1 MSTAVTASVLT
12 RVPRLRGQ
20 DGLWRYIDPSLI
32 IASGAITALGTLMI
46 FSATR
51 NNPNLPPTYFVER
64 QGAAIAIGLV
74 VMGVVAAIDYRKLR
88 ELVPLAYFG
97 LLALL
102 GGVLFFGQEVNNAR
116 AWFQFGSIQ
125 LQPAELVKPVIIV
138 VLAAF
143 FTGDRATEGQPPTV
157 RRLLVAL
164 VLVGVPVG
172 LIMRQPDL
180 GTALVFGVIATAVVI
195 MAGARPRHLLAL
207 ALMLTFATTAVL
219 TSNTLDTYQKD
230 RLTVFIN
237 PDKASAKVSYNL
249 KQAQVAI
256 SNGGI
261 PGQGLFR
268 GSQTRG
274 RFVPEQQTDFIF
286 SVVGEELGFIGG
298 ALLIGLFCLL
308 FLRMWRIA
316 AVARDPFGAQIVV
329 GVLAMLVFQVFQ
341 SIGMTMG
348 IMPITGIPLP
358 FVSYGGSSIITTYA
372 SIGLVLSVHMRRFS

>member
-1 MSTAVTASVLT
+1 MTASVLS

-51 NNPNLPPTYFVER
+51 NNPTLPQTYFIER

-74 VMGVVAAIDYRKLR
+74 VMGVVTAFDYRKLR
-88 ELVPLAYFG
+88 ELVPLAYVA
-97 LLALL
+97 LVALL
-102 GGVLFFGQEVNNAR
+102 VGVLFIGEEINSAR
-116 AWFQFGSIQ
+116 AWYQFGSIQ
-125 LQPAELVKPVIIV
+125 LQPAEFAKPVIIV
-138 VLAAF
+138 VLAAY
-143 FTGDRATEGQPPTV
+143 FTGDRATEGDPPTV
-157 RRLLVAL
+157 RRLLGALFVVGIPVAL
-164 VLVGVPVG
+164 V
-172 LIMRQPDL
+172 MRQPDL
-180 GTALVFGVIATAVVI
+180 GTTLVFGVIGTVIVI
-195 MAGARPRHLLAL
+195 MAGTRPRHLLAL

-219 TSNTLDTYQKD
+219 TSNTLDTYQRD

-237 PDKASAKVSYNL
+237 PEKASEKVSYNL

-261 PGQGLFR
+261 QGQGLFQ

-316 AVARDPFGAQIVV
+316 AVARDPFGAHIVV

-358 FVSYGGSSIITTYA
+358 FVSYGGSSIITTFA
-372 SIGLVLSVHMRRFS
+372 CIGLVLSVHMRRFS

>member
-1 MSTAVTASVLT
+1 MTASVLS

-32 IASGAITALGTLMI
+32 IASGAITALGMLMI

-51 NNPNLPPTYFVER
+51 NNPTLPATYFIER

-74 VMGVVAAIDYRKLR
+74 VMGIVTAFDYRKLR
-88 ELVPLAYFG
+88 ELVPLGYV
-97 LLALL
+97 ALVAML
-102 GGVLFFGQEVNNAR
+102 VGVLFIGEEVNDAR
-116 AWFQFGSIQ
+116 AWYQFGSIQ
-125 LQPAELVKPVIIV
+125 LQPAEFAKPAIIV
-138 VLAAF
+138 VLAAL

-157 RRLLVAL
+157 KRLFAALLV
-164 VLVGVPVG
+164 VGIPVG

-180 GTALVFGVIATAVVI
+180 GTALVFGVVGTSIVV

-219 TSNTLDTYQKD
+219 TSNTLADYQKS

-237 PDKASAKVSYNL
+237 PEKADARVGYNL

-261 PGQGLFR
+261 EGQGLFR

-298 ALLIGLFCLL
+298 AMLIGLFCLL

-316 AVARDPFGAQIVV
+316 AVARDPFGVQIVV

-372 SIGLVLSVHMRRFS
+372 CIGLVLSVHMRRFS

>member
-1 MSTAVTASVLT
+1 MTASVLS

-32 IASGAITALGTLMI
+32 VASLAITALGTLMI

-51 NNPNLPPTYFVER
+51 NNPSVASTYFVER
-64 QGAAIAIGLV
+64 QAAAIAIGVV
-74 VMGVVAAIDYRKLR
+74 VMGLVTVFDYRKLR
-88 ELVPLAYFG
+88 ELVPIGYVG

-102 GGVLFFGQEVNNAR
+102 GGVLFFGREVHEAR
-116 AWFQFGSIQ
+116 AWFQYGSIQ
-125 LQPAELVKPVIIV
+125 VQPAELAKPVIIV

-157 RRLLVAL
+157 RRLLAAL
-164 VLVGVPVG
+164 AILALPIA

-180 GTALVFGVIATAVVI
+180 GTTLVFGVIGTAIVV
-195 MAGARPRHLLAL
+195 MAGARTRHLLAL

-219 TSNTLDTYQKD
+219 TSNTLDEYQRD

-237 PDKASAKVSYNL
+237 PERASERVSYNL

-261 PGQGLFR
+261 PGQGLFQ

-286 SVVGEELGFIGG
+286 SVVGEELGFVGG

-308 FLRMWRIA
+308 FLRIWRIA

-358 FVSYGGSSIITTYA
+358 FVSYGGSSIITTFA
-372 SIGLVLSVHMRRFS
+372 CIGLVLSVHMRRFS

>member
-1 MSTAVTASVLT
+1 MTASVLS

-32 IASGAITALGTLMI
+32 IASGAITAVGMLMI

-51 NNPNLPPTYFVER
+51 NNPTLPATYFVER
-64 QGAAIAIGLV
+64 QAAAIAIGIV
-74 VMGVVAAIDYRKLR
+74 VMGVVAAFDYRKLR
-88 ELVPLAYFG
+88 ELVPLAYIA
-97 LLALL
+97 LLGLL
-102 GGVLFFGQEVNNAR
+102 GGVLVFGQEVKDVR

-125 LQPAELVKPVIIV
+125 LQPAELAKPVIVV

-157 RRLLVAL
+157 KRLLAAL
-164 VLVGVPVG
+164 VLLGVPVG

-180 GTALVFGVIATAVVI
+180 GTALVFGVMGTVIVI

-219 TSNTLDTYQKD
+219 TSNTLDAYQRD

-237 PDKASAKVSYNL
+237 PEKATERVSYNL

-261 PGQGLFR
+261 PGQGLFH

-298 ALLIGLFCLL
+298 SLLIGLFCLL

>member
-1 MSTAVTASVLT
+1 MTASVLS

-51 NNPNLPPTYFVER
+51 NSPVLSPTYFVER
-64 QGAAIAIGLV
+64 QGAAIAIGIV
-74 VMGVVAAIDYRKLR
+74 VMGVVAAFDYRKLR

-97 LLALL
+97 LLGLL
-102 GGVLFFGQEVNNAR
+102 AGVLVFGQKVNDAR

-125 LQPAELVKPVIIV
+125 LQPAELAKPIMIV

-143 FTGDRATEGQPPTV
+143 FTGDRATEGHPPTV

-164 VLVGVPVG
+164 LLVGLPVG

-180 GTALVFGVIATAVVI
+180 GTALVFGVISTAVVI

-219 TSNTLDTYQKD
+219 TSNTLDAYQKD

-237 PDKASAKVSYNL
+237 PDKASERVSYNL
-249 KQAQVAI
+249 EQAQVAI

-261 PGQGLFR
+261 AGQGLFR

-286 SVVGEELGFIGG
+286 SVVGEELGFVGG

>member
-1 MSTAVTASVLT
+1 MTASVLP

-46 FSATR
+46 YSATR
-51 NNPNLPPTYFVER
+51 NNPSSPATYFVER

-74 VMGVVAAIDYRKLR
+74 VMGLVAVFDYRKLR
-88 ELVPLAYFG
+88 ELAPFGYLG
-97 LLALL
+97 LLVLL
-102 GGVLFFGQEVNNAR
+102 GGVLVVGQEISGTR
-116 AWFQFGSIQ
+116 GWFQFGSIQ
-125 LQPAELVKPVIIV
+125 LQPAELAKPVIIV
-138 VLAAF
+138 VLAAL

-157 RRLLVAL
+157 RRLLAAL
-164 VLVGVPVG
+164 VLVAVPVG

-180 GTALVFGVIATAVVI
+180 GTALVFGVISTAVVI

-219 TSNTLDTYQKD
+219 TSDTLDAYQKD

-237 PDKASAKVSYNL
+237 PDKASARVSYNL

-261 PGQGLFR
+261 PGQGLFK

-298 ALLIGLFCLL
+298 AMLIGLFSLL

>member
-1 MSTAVTASVLT
+1 
-12 RVPRLRGQ
+12 
-20 DGLWRYIDPSLI
+20 
-32 IASGAITALGTLMI
+32 
-46 FSATR
+46 
-51 NNPNLPPTYFVER
+51 
-64 QGAAIAIGLV
+64 
-74 VMGVVAAIDYRKLR
+74 
-88 ELVPLAYFG
+88 
-97 LLALL
+97 
-102 GGVLFFGQEVNNAR
+102 
-116 AWFQFGSIQ
+116 
-125 LQPAELVKPVIIV
+125 
-138 VLAAF
+138 
-143 FTGDRATEGQPPTV
+143 
-157 RRLLVAL
+157 
-164 VLVGVPVG
+164 
-172 LIMRQPDL
+172 
-180 GTALVFGVIATAVVI
+180 
-195 MAGARPRHLLAL
+195 L

-219 TSNTLDTYQKD
+219 TSNTLADYQKA

-237 PDKASAKVSYNL
+237 PDKADARVSYNL

-261 PGQGLFR
+261 PGQGLFQ

-316 AVARDPFGAQIVV
+316 AVARDPFGAQIVI

-358 FVSYGGSSIITTYA
+358 FFSYGGSSIITTYA
-372 SIGLVLSVHMRRFS
+372 SVGLVLSVHMRRFS

>member
-1 MSTAVTASVLT
+1 MTASVLS

-32 IASGAITALGTLMI
+32 IASGAISALGLLMI

-51 NNPNLPPTYFVER
+51 NNPSLPATYFIER
-64 QGAAIAIGLV
+64 QGAAVAIGLV
-74 VMGVVAAIDYRKLR
+74 AMGIVTAFDYRKLR
-88 ELVPLAYFG
+88 ELVPLAYVAMV
-97 LLALL
+97 ALL
-102 GGVLFFGQEVNNAR
+102 VGVLFIGEEVNNAR
-116 AWFQFGSIQ
+116 AWFQYGSIQ
-125 LQPAELVKPVIIV
+125 LQPAEFAKPVIIV

-157 RRLLVAL
+157 QRLLVAL
-164 VLVGVPVG
+164 VLLGIPVA
-172 LIMRQPDL
+172 LITRQPDL
-180 GTALVFGVIATAVVI
+180 GTALVFGIIGTSIVV

-219 TSNTLDTYQKD
+219 TSNTLDEYQRD

-237 PDKASAKVSYNL
+237 PDKASERVSYNL

-261 PGQGLFR
+261 EGQGLFR

-358 FVSYGGSSIITTYA
+358 FVSYGGSSIITTFT

>member
-1 MSTAVTASVLT
+1 VL
-12 RVPRLRGQ
+12 V
-20 DGLWRYIDPSLI
+20 
-32 IASGAITALGTLMI
+32 
-46 FSATR
+46 
-51 NNPNLPPTYFVER
+51 
-64 QGAAIAIGLV
+64 
-74 VMGVVAAIDYRKLR
+74 
-88 ELVPLAYFG
+88 
-97 LLALL
+97 
-102 GGVLFFGQEVNNAR
+102 FGQKVNNAR

-143 FTGDRATEGQPPTV
+143 FTGDRSTEGQPPTV

-164 VLVGVPVG
+164 VLVGLPVG

-180 GTALVFGVIATAVVI
+180 GTALVFGVISTAVVV

-207 ALMLTFATTAVL
+207 ALMLTFATTLVL

-329 GVLAMLVFQVFQ
+329 GVLTMLVFQVFQ

>member
-1 MSTAVTASVLT
+1 MTASVLS

-32 IASGAITALGTLMI
+32 IASLAITALGTLMI

-51 NNPNLPPTYFVER
+51 NNPNVPSTYFVER
-64 QGAAIAIGLV
+64 QGAAIAIGVV
-74 VMGVVAAIDYRKLR
+74 VMGIVAVFDYRKLR
-88 ELVPLAYFG
+88 ELVPLGYIAMIAMLG
-97 LLALL
+97 AVLL
-102 GGVLFFGQEVNNAR
+102 FGQKVNDAR
-116 AWFQFGSIQ
+116 AWFQIGSIQ
-125 LQPAELVKPVIIV
+125 FQPAEFAKPVIIV

-164 VLVGVPVG
+164 ALVGLPVA

-180 GTALVFGVIATAVVI
+180 GTALVFGVISTAIVV

-219 TSNTLDTYQKD
+219 TSNTLADYQKS

-237 PDKASAKVSYNL
+237 PDKADARVSYNL

-261 PGQGLFR
+261 PGQGLFQ

-358 FVSYGGSSIITTYA
+358 FFSYGGSSIITTYA

>member
-1 MSTAVTASVLT
+1 VPAVTASVLS

-51 NNPNLPPTYFVER
+51 NNPTLPATYFIER
-64 QGAAIAIGLV
+64 QGAAIAIGVV
-74 VMGVVAAIDYRKLR
+74 VMGIVTVFDYRKLR
-88 ELVPLAYFG
+88 ELVPLAYVA
-97 LLALL
+97 LVALL
-102 GGVLFFGQEVNNAR
+102 VGVLFVGQEINNAR

-125 LQPAELVKPVIIV
+125 LQPAEFAKPVIIV

-143 FTGDRATEGQPPTV
+143 FTGDRATEGDPPTV
-157 RRLLVAL
+157 RRLLAALFVIGIPVAL
-164 VLVGVPVG
+164 V
-172 LIMRQPDL
+172 MRQPDL
-180 GTALVFGVIATAVVI
+180 GTTLVFGVIGTAIVI
-195 MAGARPRHLLAL
+195 MAGTRPRHLLAL

-219 TSNTLDTYQKD
+219 TSNTLDTYQRD

-237 PDKASAKVSYNL
+237 PDSANAKVSYNL

-261 PGQGLFR
+261 QGQGLFQ

-316 AVARDPFGAQIVV
+316 AVARDPFGAHIVV

-358 FVSYGGSSIITTYA
+358 FVSYGGSSIITTFA